1 VKATTATDVQRVA
14 QTYLARKS
22 RDTGGGECCLPPTPL
37 TKLPAEVTLIDITI
51 PGSKPVVSIQSKA

>member
-1 VKATTATDVQRVA
+1 MSSCPNLPQ
-14 QTYLARKS
+14 ARKS
-22 RDTGGGECCLPPTPL
+22 RDTGGGECCLHPTPL